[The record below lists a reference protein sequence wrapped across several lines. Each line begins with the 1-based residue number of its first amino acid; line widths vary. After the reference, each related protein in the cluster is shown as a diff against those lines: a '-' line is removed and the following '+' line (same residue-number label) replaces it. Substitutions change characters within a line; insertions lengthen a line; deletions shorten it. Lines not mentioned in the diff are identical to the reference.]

1 MYTVPQ
7 LVIAFMFCVNA
18 TMAVN
23 YTVRFFRDTK
33 PKDSMNYLIYWI
45 TLSSAI
51 WSIGM
56 GMMSLQSNDTYAN
69 NWRTFGIVG
78 TFMFMMSIQK
88 IMCVLSELPK
98 SVQRVI
104 NLIAY
109 SGVIV
114 FLLYLTPGQT
124 IYVHNEIGTTF
135 YFTRNWIN
143 FIYSTYFTVVSV
155 NILLVTIYI
164 IRHHTLRQVRI
175 ASKRFLVVELLIW
188 IGAVTDMIMPS
199 FGMVAFPGSAITHF
213 WGVCV
218 FWYAI
223 HEMYSFKITV
233 ANMSEYVYYS
243 LGTPVLVFNTDFRL
257 EIANGAA
264 ASLFG
269 KEAFSS
275 HLYGSHIDTLFDTDD
290 SVFDFEGKTKVV
302 KAVARA
308 NQTSCE
314 IAISKIKTKYK
325 DVIGYI
331 LLVNDLTEHEMVIQ
345 KLEQAKLA
353 ADSAN
358 MSKSLFLANMSHEI
372 RTPMNAILGYSQL
385 ALSEKLDPQAQSYFS
400 GIKHSGEV
408 LLSIINEIL
417 DISKIEL
424 GKQELH
430 YTDYKPARIYRD
442 VEMITKVQANKK
454 GLDFQVSIDSRIP
467 NGLHGDKDKVREILL
482 NLLSNAVKYTN
493 KGHVH
498 FQAKLVGREND
509 SCTIEYKVSDSGIG
523 IKKEDLPGVFDK
535 FRRLDSALNSK
546 TEGTGLGLSITK
558 GLVELMGGTISVES
572 VVDAGSVF
580 TVTLTEKIVDDN
592 PIMLLTDI
600 DNVAE
605 NKATITPANFK
616 MANNLHFLIVDDNEV
631 NLRITSLLLKS
642 HNISSD
648 VASSGREA
656 IEKCRKTA
664 YDVVLMDQMMPEMDG
679 IEAMQLIRGLA
690 GYEFGSSQK
699 IVALTA
705 NVIEGVAESLI
716 AQGFDAFLGK
726 PMDFS
731 EFLVTMNE
739 ILPEDKWQPV
749 SL

>member
-18 TMAVN
+18 TMALN

-33 PKDSMNYLIYWI
+33 PKDSMNYLIYWV

-104 NLIAY
+104 NLVAY

-114 FLLYLTPGQT
+114 FLLYLKPGQT
-124 IYVHNEIGTTF
+124 VYVHNEIGTTF

-143 FIYSTYFTVVSV
+143 LIYSSYFTIVSI

-199 FGMVAFPGSAITHF
+199 FGIVAFPGSAITHF

-223 HEMYSFKITV
+223 HEMYTFKITV

-243 LGTPVLVFNTDFRL
+243 LGTPVLVFNTDYRL
-257 EIANGAA
+257 EIANDAA

-269 KEAFSS
+269 KETSSS
-275 HLYGSHIDTLFDTDD
+275 HLYGSHIGTLFDTDD
-290 SVFDFEGKTKVV
+290 SVFDFEEKTKVV

-385 ALSEKLDPQAQSYFS
+385 ALSEKLDPQSQSYFS
-400 GIKHSGEV
+400 EIKHSGEV

-424 GKQELH
+424 GKQELR
-430 YTDYKPARIYRD
+430 YSDYKPARIYRD
-442 VEMITKVQANKK
+442 VEIITKVQANKK
-454 GLDFQVSIDSRIP
+454 GLDFQVTIDSGLP

-616 MANNLHFLIVDDNEV
+616 VANNLHFLIVDDNEV

-679 IEAMQLIRGLA
+679 IEAMQQIRGLE

-705 NVIEGVAESLI
+705 NVVEGVAESLI

-739 ILPEDKWQPV
+739 ILPEDKWQPI

>member
-18 TMAVN
+18 TMAIN

-33 PKDSMNYLIYWI
+33 PKEAMNYLIYWV

-104 NLIAY
+104 NLVAY

-124 IYVHNEIGTTF
+124 VYVHNEIGTTF
-135 YFTRNWIN
+135 YFNRNWIN
-143 FIYSTYFTVVSV
+143 TVYSSYFTIVSV

-175 ASKRFLVVELLIW
+175 ASKRFFVVELLIW
-188 IGAVTDMIMPS
+188 IGAITDMIMPS
-199 FGMVAFPGSAITHF
+199 FGFVAFPGSAITHF

-243 LGTPVLVFNTDFRL
+243 LGTPVLVFNTDYRL
-257 EIANGAA
+257 EIANDAA

-269 KEAFSS
+269 KEMSS
-275 HLYGSHIDTLFDTDD
+275 IHLYGSHIDALFDTDD
-290 SVFDFEGKTKVV
+290 SIFDFEEKTKVV

-308 NQTSCE
+308 NHISCE

-385 ALSEKLDPQAQSYFS
+385 ALSEKLDSRAQSYFS
-400 GIKHSGEV
+400 EIKHSGEV

-430 YTDYKPARIYRD
+430 YTNYKPARIYRD

-454 GLDFQVSIDSRIP
+454 GLEFKVSIDPQIP
-467 NGLHGDKDKVREILL
+467 NELHGDKDKVREILL

-493 KGHVH
+493 KGHIC
-498 FQAKLVGREND
+498 FQAKLIGREND
-509 SCTIEYKVSDSGIG
+509 NCTIEYKVSDSGIG

-572 VVDAGSVF
+572 VVDSGSEF
-580 TVTLTEKIVDDN
+580 TVILSEKIVDDN
-592 PIMLLTDI
+592 PIVLLTDI
-600 DNVAE
+600 DNVSE
-605 NKATITPANFK
+605 NKTTITPANFK
-616 MANNLHFLIVDDNEV
+616 VANNLHFLIVDDNEV

-648 VASSGREA
+648 VAASGKEA

-679 IEAMQLIRGLA
+679 IEAMQYIRGLA

-731 EFLVTMNE
+731 EFLATMNE